1 MAVAGLNVLGYL
13 KTKMAWHQDRQSVLA
28 QNVAN
33 ADSPRYKA
41 QELKQ
46 PVFSHNAIRGPAAVQ
61 LVATAPGHQGSLP
74 GSPVTGQGRSH
85 SFEVTPEGNSVVLEE
100 EMLKIGQNAMDHQTV
115 AQLYTRSL
123 GILRKAIARPA

>member
-13 KTKMAWHQDRQSVLA
+13 KTKMMWHQDRQRVLA

-33 ADSPRYKA
+33 ADTPGYKT

-46 PVFSHNAIRGPAAVQ
+46 LSFNQNAIRGPDAVQ
-61 LVATAPGHQGSLP
+61 LVATAPGHQGGLP
-74 GSPVTGQGRSH
+74 GTASTGQGRGH
-85 SFEVTPEGNSVVLEE
+85 SFEITPEGNSVVLEE

-115 AQLYTRSL
+115 TQLYTRSL
-123 GILRKAIARPA
+123 GVLRKAIARPA